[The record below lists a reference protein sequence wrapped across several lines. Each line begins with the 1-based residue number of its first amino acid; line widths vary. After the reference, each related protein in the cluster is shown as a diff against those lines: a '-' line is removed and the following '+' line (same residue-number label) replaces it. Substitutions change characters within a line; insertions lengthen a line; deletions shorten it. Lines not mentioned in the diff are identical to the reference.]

1 MSSSV
6 KDVLSKTNQQ
16 IDLLDE
22 ERKMQYAKKMSGFS
36 GVWAAMTGQLGIKEF
51 KIIVEGKRLLAG
63 KRQHH

>member
-22 ERKMQYAKKMSGFS
+22 ERKMQYAEKMSGFS
-36 GVWAAMTGQLGIKEF
+36 GVWAAMTGQL
-51 KIIVEGKRLLAG
+51 
-63 KRQHH
+63 